1 MITRNGYIVGKENVD
16 EHSINE
22 LTVTPKVFD
31 PSEPERPFRV
41 YEELDDG
48 NIVVPRYWAHDRINP
63 ADTFVGKVDRAPGLV
78 FREHL
83 KQGLQERASK
93 QCTEQLQER
102 GGGIMCL
109 PTGTGKTVIA
119 LHVACQLGVKTL
131 VVVHKQFLVDQWT
144 ERIAR
149 FVPYAKVGRIQQ
161 KTADVDG
168 CGIVIGMLQSIAMHQ
183 YGPATFEGFGLV
195 VFDEVHVVP
204 APVFSR
210 ALFKVCS
217 PCMLGMS
224 ATPERKDG
232 LSHVIGWFLGPLFVD
247 RRLSGRTDVGVFAI
261 PVMCSFGFVRGRS
274 AMASAL
280 TRLCNSAE
288 RNSRILQIVHDLAA
302 AKRRV
307 IVLSDRRSHC
317 AELRDRLAND
327 GVSCALYIGGM
338 KAEELKESEGKDVL
352 LATYSMAKEGLDIPA
367 LDSLVLACPRS
378 DVVQACGRILH
389 GKSRRPVIVDIVDQW
404 VIGKVQYAQRRAYYD
419 RSGFT
424 IL

>member
-1 MITRNGYIVGKENVD
+1 MLTRSGYID
-16 EHSINE
+16 E

-31 PSEPERPFRV
+31 PSEPERPFCV

-48 NIVVPRYWAHDRINP
+48 SIAVPRHWARDKFGHEDRFIGRVNC
-63 ADTFVGKVDRAPGLV
+63 ASGLV
-78 FREHL
+78 FKGNL
-83 KQGLQERASK
+83 KLGLQERVSMK
-93 QCTEQLQER
+93 CTEQLRDR
-102 GGGIMCL
+102 GGGILCL

-119 LHVACQLGVKTL
+119 LHVACQLSVKTL

-149 FVPYAKVGRIQQ
+149 FVPSAKVGRIQQ
-161 KTADVDG
+161 KTADVHG
-168 CGIVIGMLQSIAMHQ
+168 CDIVIGMLQSIAMHH
-183 YGPATFEGFGLV
+183 YGPDTFEGFGLV

-247 RRLSGRTDVGVFAI
+247 CRLSGRTDVGVFAV
-261 PVMCSFGFVRGRS
+261 PVMCDLGFVRGRS
-274 AMASAL
+274 AMAGAL
-280 TRLCNSAE
+280 TRLYNNAE

-317 AELRDRLAND
+317 TELRDRLAIE

-389 GKSRRPVIVDIVDQW
+389 GKSRKPVIVDIVDQW
-404 VIGKVQYAQRRAYYD
+404 VIGKAQYAQRKAYYD

-424 IL
+424 IM